1 MVRTLAVL
9 HATVRVVRHVRRRAK
24 IAEAR
29 LRGVSTDSSAV
40 IDPGARLEPSGGSI
54 SIGARTLID
63 HGVILR
69 PLGGFVKI
77 GEDCSVNAYCVLY
90 GGGGLTIGNSVRIA
104 AHCVIV
110 PSNHQ
115 FADVDRPIRE
125 QGLSMKGIV
134 IEDDVWI
141 GAGVKVL
148 DGVTLGRG
156 CVVGAGAVVTKSVP
170 ARTVVG
176 GVPARTIAT
185 R

>member
-1 MVRTLAVL
+1 MSRTLAFPF
-9 HATVRVVRHVRRRAK
+9 AIVRAARGLRRRAK
-24 IAEAR
+24 IVETR
-29 LRGVSTDSSAV
+29 LRGVSIDTSAM

-63 HGVILR
+63 RGVIVR

-90 GGGGLTIGNSVRIA
+90 GGGGLTIGNGVRIA

-110 PSNHQ
+110 PSNHK

-125 QGLSMKGIV
+125 QGLSMKGIT

-156 CVVGAGAVVTKSVP
+156 CVIGAGAVVTKSVP

-176 GVPARTIAT
+176 GVPGRPIKT